1 MSGPDSRPGRH
12 PADGRRAG
20 PARRFRR
27 CLFTAAAGALTVV
40 APALPAAAIGPGGSA
55 QFGLTPAPGRDGQ
68 TAPYFMLTVVPGGS
82 ASGIAV
88 LSNPGST
95 TEKLK
100 ISRSTG
106 VTAGNGGSSFSRAF
120 RKCSGTGCWLTI
132 TPTSVTLAAHTE
144 EGLRLTVHVPAGARP
159 RQYLAGISAENAV
172 RPAPVTVGAHGQA
185 RAQAVIVDQVTV
197 GVAVT
202 VGSLSQMTTRL
213 RIRGVSGADEGRT
226 ARLNIRLDNT
236 GQTFAHGTA
245 RASCTAAGRRHS
257 FAVVVPT
264 VLPGGHAVI
273 AVNAPGLP
281 EGTTVRCRVR
291 LHYGAG
297 LTAGWA
303 GRVAIPAPPRVR
315 IVHTGRG
322 AYSVVPAGDRL
333 TPWLIALL
341 AVGVLILAALAVLI
355 RQRRRLPGRLAEG
368 QGKRR

>member
-1 MSGPDSRPGRH
+1 MS
-12 PADGRRAG
+12 
-20 PARRFRR
+20 RRFRR
-27 CLFTAAAGALTVV
+27 CLVTAAAAGALTVV
-40 APALPAAAIGPGGSA
+40 APAFPAAAIGPGGNVK
-55 QFGLTPAPGRDGQ
+55 FGLTPAPGRDGL
-68 TAPYFMLTVVPGGS
+68 TAPYFTLTVAPGGS
-82 ASGIAV
+82 ASGLAI

-95 TEKLK
+95 PEKLK

-106 VTAGNGGSSFSRAF
+106 VTAGNGGSSFGRAF

-172 RPAPVTVGAHGQA
+172 RPAPVTVGAHGKA
-185 RAQAVIVDQVTV
+185 RAQAIIVDQVTV

-236 GQTFAHGTA
+236 GQTFAHGTG

-257 FAVVVPT
+257 FAVAAST
-264 VLPGGHAVI
+264 ILPGDHAVI

-281 EGTTVRCRVR
+281 EGTTVPCRVR
-291 LHYGAG
+291 LHYGTG
-297 LTAGWA
+297 LTARWA
-303 GRVAIPAPPRVR
+303 GQVAIPAAPRAR

-322 AYSVVPAGDRL
+322 AYSVVPTGDRL
-333 TPWLIALL
+333 TPWLIAVL
-341 AVGVLILAALAVLI
+341 AVGMLILAALAVLI
-355 RQRRRLPGRLAEG
+355 LRRRRLPGRLTEG
-368 QGKRR
+368 QGERR